1 MNHQESK
8 KLAILLADDHSLIR
22 QGMDFLLEEI
32 GFDGEIF
39 QASNL
44 QQTLELIKINTI
56 DIAIIDAHFPDGN
69 SLTILPEIKK
79 IKPEI
84 KILIF
89 SGIDENTHALKYINA
104 GANGFLSKLSE
115 EEDLKKALSKMIN
128 EGEYISTVTQT
139 LLLNSLRNPKLINP
153 LLQLSE
159 RELEIAEMYAKGLGN
174 LEIANQLNIKQ
185 NTVST
190 LKKRIFDKLKIEN
203 IVELIAIIND
213 HQIGSH

>member
-8 KLAILLADDHSLIR
+8 KLAFLLADDHSLIR

-32 GFDGEIF
+32 GFEGEIF
-39 QASNL
+39 QAANL
-44 QQTLELIKINTI
+44 QQTLEFIKKNPIN
-56 DIAIIDAHFPDGN
+56 IAIIDAHFPDGN

-89 SGIDENTHALKYINA
+89 TGIDENTHALKYINA

-115 EEDLKKALSKMIN
+115 EEVLKKALLKMIN

-139 LLLNSLRNPKLINP
+139 LLLNSLRNPNLINP

-203 IVELIAIIND
+203 IVELISIIND
-213 HQIGSH
+213 HQLGTH